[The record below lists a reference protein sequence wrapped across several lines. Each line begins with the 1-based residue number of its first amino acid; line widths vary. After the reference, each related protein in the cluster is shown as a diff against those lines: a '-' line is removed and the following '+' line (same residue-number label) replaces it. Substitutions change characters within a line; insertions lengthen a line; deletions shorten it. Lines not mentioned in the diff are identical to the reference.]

1 MKLRQISIRNYKGI
15 KELDFSI
22 NETFICLIGVG
33 DSGKSTLIDA
43 IELVF
48 TSRRSVE
55 FDDSDFFNL
64 DISTPILITATVTD
78 LPPEFFSE
86 SKYGRYLRGWD
97 GNNIIDEPNNQI
109 ETAHNSIKS

>member
-55 FDDSDFFNL
+55 FDDSDFFN
-64 DISTPILITATVTD
+64 A
-78 LPPEFFSE
+78 F
-86 SKYGRYLRGWD
+86 
-97 GNNIIDEPNNQI
+97 
-109 ETAHNSIKS
+109 